1 MPGAALR
8 GKMPEWQEKS
18 EGRIGNTAEL
28 FDAPI
33 GHFSR
38 SPKGRGPFGRWR
50 CRSSLMYF
58 LYTALLSP
66 SQRAK
71 IPSVAA
77 MS

>member
-1 MPGAALR
+1 
-8 GKMPEWQEKS
+8 
-18 EGRIGNTAEL
+18 
-28 FDAPI
+28 
-33 GHFSR
+33 
-38 SPKGRGPFGRWR
+38 
-50 CRSSLMYF
+50 MYF